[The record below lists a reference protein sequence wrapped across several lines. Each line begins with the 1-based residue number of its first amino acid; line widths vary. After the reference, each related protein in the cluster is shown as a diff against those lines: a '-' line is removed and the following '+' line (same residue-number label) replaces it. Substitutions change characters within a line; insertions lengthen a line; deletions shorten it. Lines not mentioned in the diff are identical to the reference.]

1 MYTKEQVDEMLLQV
15 EQEFEKTLGSIS
27 KSEKNQT
34 TEESADADSEEFET
48 IDELYASMSKNEI
61 DAHYSSIK
69 KVMLAKSEDEDCEME
84 KEEHEMEEE
93 KEEHEKKEKKEDE
106 EKEEHEKKED
116 EKEMEK
122 CGEMPAAKKS
132 ETSSLVQENEELKKN
147 IETLNDLVSK
157 LFSKKAPSQKAITAT
172 SFIAKSEETEQA
184 SFDISEMSKGEIT
197 SKLKALNFGSLS
209 KSDRDAINNFYLQN
223 GSVEKIKH
231 LISK

>member
-34 TEESADADSEEFET
+34 TEESASADSEEFET